1 MRFWRAIRG
10 DLLSWG
16 GLAPFLAFA
25 LFPFYWGLITSFKAD
40 ANLYDLS
47 RNPLWIARTD
57 RTGKPYHKDIIVPA
71 SYRDGVIEWKVDIG
85 APVSR
90 SDADPNPKP
99 IAVIGGAGSAGDG
112 RSPQGGALEA
122 GQEIVSPVAG
132 KLARIDV
139 PSGQVARANQ
149 IVGDIDVE
157 NPTLSHYQFLGFT
170 PFYRW
175 MRVSLFTGLA
185 VVLLT
190 LLISVPAAYSLARLR
205 YRGNTGIGIAIF
217 LTYLIPPTILFIPFS
232 QLVGGM
238 HIDNTIWSLILS
250 YPTFTIPFC
259 TWLLMGFFRGVPKE
273 IEERA
278 LLDGATRLQM
288 LRLVVIPVVLPG
300 ILTAAIF
307 AFTLSFQEYVYALT
321 FISSTANRTLPVG
334 ISVEMV
340 RGDVYF
346 WGPLMASAIVGS
358 LPVVIVYGL
367 SLNYFISGM
376 TTGATK

>member
-1 MRFWRAIRG
+1 MRSLWRSVRT
-10 DLLSWG
+10 DVTSYL
-16 GLAPFLAFA
+16 GLTPFLVFA
-25 LFPFYWGLITSFKAD
+25 LFPFYWGLVTSFKAD

-47 RNPLWIARTD
+47 RNPLWISKVD
-57 RTGKPYHKDIIVPA
+57 GSGKPYHKDIILPA
-71 SYRDGVIEWKVDIG
+71 SYRDGPIEWKIGIG
-85 APVSR
+85 AHVSR
-90 SDADPNPKP
+90 SDADVDPKP
-99 IAVIGGAGSAGDG
+99 IAIVD
-112 RSPQGGALEA
+112 
-122 GQEIVSPVAG
+122 GQEIVSPVSG
-132 KLARIDV
+132 RLARIDV
-139 PSGQVARANQ
+139 PTGSVARANQ
-149 IVGDIDVE
+149 VIGDIDVD
-157 NPTLSHYQFLGFT
+157 NPTLSHYQFLAST

-175 MRVSLFTGLA
+175 MQVSLLTGLA
-185 VVLLT
+185 VVLIT
-190 LLISVPAAYSLARLR
+190 LLIAVPAAYSLARLS
-205 YRGNTGIGIAIF
+205 YRGNRGIGIAIF

-232 QLVGGM
+232 QLVGGL
-238 HIDNTIWSLILS
+238 HIDNTIWSLILG

-300 ILTAAIF
+300 ILTAGIF

-346 WGPLMASAIVGS
+346 WGPLMASAILGS

-376 TTGATK
+376 TTGATKT

>member
-1 MRFWRAIRG
+1 MISLRSVRG
-10 DLLSWG
+10 DLASWIGLS
-16 GLAPFLAFA
+16 PFLIFA
-25 LFPFYWGLITSFKAD
+25 LFPFYWGVITSFKAD

-47 RNPLWIARTD
+47 RNPLWISKID
-57 RTGKPYHKDIIVPA
+57 GRTGKPYHKDIIVPA
-71 SYRDGVIEWKVDIG
+71 SYKEGPIKWQQ
-85 APVSR
+85 PVGSHTTR
-90 SDADPNPKP
+90 ADAEANPKP
-99 IAVIGGAGSAGDG
+99 MAIIGD
-112 RSPQGGALEA
+112 
-122 GQEIVSPVAG
+122 QEIVSPVAG
-132 KLARIDV
+132 TLARIDV
-139 PSGQVARANQ
+139 PDGSIAHPNEV
-149 IVGDIDVE
+149 IGDINVE
-157 NPTLSHYQFLGFT
+157 NPTFSHYKFLAST

-175 MRVSLFTGLA
+175 MQVSLLTGLA
-185 VVLLT
+185 VVVIT
-190 LLISVPAAYSLARLR
+190 LIVAVPAAYSLARLR
-205 YRGNTGIGIAIF
+205 FVGNRSLGIAIF

-232 QLVGGM
+232 QLVGAL

-288 LRLVVIPVVLPG
+288 LRMVVIPVVLPG

-346 WGPLMASAIVGS
+346 WGPLMASAILGS
-358 LPVVIVYGL
+358 LPVVLVYGL

-376 TTGATK
+376 TTGATKT

>member
-1 MRFWRAIRG
+1 MWRGFRHNLISWAA
-10 DLLSWG
+10 LL
-16 GLAPFLAFA
+16 PFLAFA

-40 ANLYDLS
+40 ANLYDVSANPFWFS
-47 RNPLWIARTD
+47 RVEG
-57 RTGKPYHKDIIVPA
+57 RTGQPYRKDIIVPA
-71 SYRDGVIEWKVDIG
+71 SFRDGPITWRVGIG
-85 APVSR
+85 ALTLR
-90 SDADPNPKP
+90 SDSAQIPEP
-99 IAVIGGAGSAGDG
+99 IAMIGDQ
-112 RSPQGGALEA
+112 P
-122 GQEIVSPVAG
+122 IMSPVDG
-132 KLARIDV
+132 TLAKIDV
-139 PSGQVARANQ
+139 PTASVARANEV
-149 IVGDIDVE
+149 IGHLDVE
-157 NPTLSHYQFLGFT
+157 NPTLSHYRFLAAT
-170 PFYRW
+170 PFYTW

-185 VVLLT
+185 VVLIT
-190 LLISVPAAYSLARLR
+190 LIIAVPAAYSLARLR
-205 YRGNTGIGIAIF
+205 FWGNRGIGIGIF

-232 QLVGGM
+232 QLVGAL
-238 HIDNTIWSLILS
+238 HIDNTIWSLILT
-250 YPTFTIPFC
+250 YPTFTVPFC

-321 FISSTANRTLPVG
+321 FISSTVNRTLPVG

-346 WGPLMASAIVGS
+346 WGPLMASAILGA

-367 SLNYFISGM
+367 SLNYFIAGM

>member
-1 MRFWRAIRG
+1 VTFLRG
-10 DLLSWG
+10 LRHDLFSWAF
-16 GLAPFLAFA
+16 LAPFLAFA
-25 LFPFYWGLITSFKAD
+25 LFPFYWGVITSFKAD

-47 RNPLWIARTD
+47 RNPLLISTID
-57 RTGKPYHKDIIVPA
+57 GRTGKPYHKDIIVPA
-71 SYRDGVIEWKVDIG
+71 SYQEGPIHWQQPLNSHTR
-85 APVSR
+85 R
-90 SDADPNPKP
+90 SDAEANPKP
-99 IAVIGGAGSAGDG
+99 IAMIG
-112 RSPQGGALEA
+112 E
-122 GQEIVSPVAG
+122 QEILSPVSG
-132 KLARIDV
+132 TLSRIDV
-139 PSGQVARANQ
+139 PEGQIAHPNQ
-149 IVGDIDVE
+149 EIGDINVD
-157 NPTLSHYQFLGFT
+157 NPTLSHYEFLNST

-175 MRVSLFTGLA
+175 MQVSLLTGLA
-185 VVLLT
+185 VVLIT
-190 LLISVPAAYSLARLR
+190 LLVAVPAAYALARLTFP
-205 YRGNTGIGIAIF
+205 GNRGIGIAIF

-232 QLVGGM
+232 QLVGAL

-278 LLDGATRLQM
+278 LLDGATRMQM

-334 ISVEMV
+334 ISVEMI

-346 WGPLMASAIVGS
+346 WGPLMASAILGS

>member
-1 MRFWRAIRG
+1 VIAFLRTLRH
-10 DLLSWG
+10 DLFSWAF
-16 GLAPFLAFA
+16 LLPFLVFA

-47 RNPLWIARTD
+47 RNPLLISKVD
-57 RTGKPYHKDIIVPA
+57 GRTGKPYHKDIIVPA
-71 SYRDGVIEWKVDIG
+71 SYTPGPIKWQQQVGSHTK
-85 APVSR
+85 R
-90 SDADPNPKP
+90 SDAESNPKP
-99 IAVIGGAGSAGDG
+99 IAVIG
-112 RSPQGGALEA
+112 E
-122 GQEIVSPVAG
+122 QEIYSPVSG
-132 KLARIDV
+132 TLSRIDV
-139 PSGQVARANQ
+139 PDGTVAQPNQV
-149 IVGDIDVE
+149 IGDINVD
-157 NPTLSHYQFLGFT
+157 NPTLSHYEFLAST

-175 MRVSLFTGLA
+175 MQVSLLTGLA
-185 VVLLT
+185 VVLIT
-190 LLISVPAAYSLARLR
+190 LIIAVPAAYALARLNFA
-205 YRGNTGIGIAIF
+205 GNRGIGIGIF

-232 QLVGGM
+232 QLVGAL

-321 FISSTANRTLPVG
+321 FISSTYNRTLPVG

-346 WGPLMASAIVGS
+346 WGPLMASAILGS